1 MKISAIAAVGL
12 SWCCTAG
19 LLASTETILES
30 FEDGIGSV
38 QPMDWGGGRGADGLV
53 DLTQYSK
60 TGAEDIAVTHG
71 EKALRVTL
79 RERKFWSSDFAVTL
93 STEASEILKNA
104 AASREE
110 GRYILRYDLLFPET
124 GDLIPWINSTGY
136 IGDRAPGQLEAG
148 SGVRSMSFALD
159 LMAPELPVN
168 GEGQVVLNFA
178 QNFDSTEDPFTS
190 IDLYVD
196 NIRLVDTYAPGSVP
210 VITVLDSFEEDIARV
225 SDFTDW
231 GATPRTAYS
240 AYTRTGT
247 DDPRV
252 TEGEKSLQID
262 ISGVGAWG
270 ADFNISLKDLGS
282 ILLLPQ
288 EARDRYTLR
297 FDVAFPT
304 STEQWSADWYVI
316 SVNTL
321 ADAVPYAIARPE
333 GMEGQT
339 RTFSL
344 QLDQV
349 PFPTFDPSNP
359 DDPNPRLLIINN
371 GPWGADGTYLNI
383 DNLRIIDTENV
394 PLAIRDI
401 AADFAAQTVSISWFS
416 SERQAYAVDISS
428 SLLEDDWQNLATGIA
443 GASGAAFT
451 TFLHENPPLDTDL
464 YYRISVSGAAP
475 PLDEDFE
482 AGLGEWTT
490 GAKSTHTGSTEWE
503 VGQPSNG
510 PGSAH
515 GGTQCAGT
523 GLESDATAGSHIYLR
538 SPLVDLTTYLQP
550 VTLSFWHYLAGSG
563 AVAARVTILDDNG
576 NELEAPGEGDPGYF
590 TADTTGWEEV
600 SLPVLS
606 VGRKVYVEFEFVT
619 ADDGGPGWFVDDVL
633 IQE

>member
-1 MKISAIAAVGL
+1 MKTSAIAVV
-12 SWCCTAG
+12 SMVWCCATG

-30 FEDGIGSV
+30 FEDGIGNV

-53 DLTQYSK
+53 DLIHYSK
-60 TGAEDIAVTHG
+60 TAADDIAVTHG
-71 EKALRVTL
+71 ERALQITL
-79 RERKFWSSDFAVTL
+79 RERKFWSSDFGVTL
-93 STEASEILKNA
+93 SSEASEILKNA

-110 GRYILRYDLLFPET
+110 GRYILRYDMLFPAT
-124 GDLIPWINSTGY
+124 GDLIPWINTTGF
-136 IGDRAPGQLEAG
+136 IGDRTPGQLEAG
-148 SGVRSMSFALD
+148 PGIRAMSFALD
-159 LMAPELPVN
+159 LMEPELPVN

-178 QNFDSTEDPFTS
+178 SNFDTTENPFTS
-190 IDLYVD
+190 LDLYLD

-210 VITVLDSFEEDIARV
+210 VVTVLDSFEEDVGRA

-231 GATPRTAYS
+231 GATPRTTYAS
-240 AYTRTGT
+240 YTRSGL
-247 DDPRV
+247 DDNRV
-252 TEGEKSLQID
+252 TEGEKSLQVD

-270 ADFNISLKDLGS
+270 ADFNLSLKDLAS

-288 EARDRYTLR
+288 EARSRYTLR

-304 STEQWSADWYVI
+304 TSDQWSGDWYVLA
-316 SVNTL
+316 VHTL
-321 ADAVPYAIARPE
+321 ADIVPHTLGRPA

-359 DDPNPRLLIINN
+359 EDLNPRLLIINN

-383 DNLRIIDTENV
+383 DNLRIIDTANV

-401 AADFAAQTVSISWFS
+401 SADFAAQTVSVSWFS
-416 SERQAYAVDISS
+416 SDRQAYAVDIST

-443 GASGAAFT
+443 GASGAVFT
-451 TFLHENPPLDTDL
+451 TFLHEDPPLDTDL

-475 PLDEDFE
+475 PLNENFE
-482 AGLGEWTT
+482 SGLGGWTT
-490 GAKSTHTGSTEWE
+490 GAKATNTGSTEWE
-503 VGQPSNG
+503 AGPPANG
-510 PGSAH
+510 PGAAH

-523 GLESDATAGSHIYLR
+523 GLESDVTAGSHIFLR
-538 SPLVDLTTYLQP
+538 SPLVDLTTFLQP
-550 VTLSFWHYLAGSG
+550 VTLSYWHYLDGNG
-563 AVAARVTILDDNG
+563 IVAARVTILDENG
-576 NELEAPGEGDPGYF
+576 SELEAPGEGDPGYF
-590 TADTTGWEEV
+590 TADTGGWEQF
-600 SLPVLS
+600 SLPVAS
-606 VGRKVYVEFEFVT
+606 VGRKVYVEFEFVA